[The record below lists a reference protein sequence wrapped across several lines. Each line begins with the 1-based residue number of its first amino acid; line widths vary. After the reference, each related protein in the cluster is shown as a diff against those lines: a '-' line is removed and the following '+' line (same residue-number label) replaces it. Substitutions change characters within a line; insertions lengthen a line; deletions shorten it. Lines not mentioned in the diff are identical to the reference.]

1 MIYNAIKILI
11 SAMLILTSGFSAAN
25 WPQTSMNSEHYQVIT
40 LTPDMPVPGSA
51 DNDPQTQ
58 GIRLIGLR
66 PKVSGSSE
74 YVEVTRQFS
83 PGATKHISYKGR
95 KYRVVGDIHRV
106 DELSDSGKWDKGQ
119 SVVVEE
125 YYEILDSRG
134 KRTGKGFLF
143 SRRGE

>member
-1 MIYNAIKILI
+1 
-11 SAMLILTSGFSAAN
+11 MLIVLILSSGFAAAN
-25 WPQTSMNSEHYQVIT
+25 WPQTSINSEYYQVIT

-51 DNDPQTQ
+51 DNDPQIQ
-58 GIRLIGLR
+58 GIRLIGMRLKA
-66 PKVSGSSE
+66 PGSSE

-83 PGATKHISYKGR
+83 PGATKYISYKGR

-106 DELSDSGKWDKGQ
+106 DELSDSGQWDKGR
-119 SVVVEE
+119 SVVVKE

-134 KRTGKGFLF
+134 KRTGKGFLS

>member
-1 MIYNAIKILI
+1 
-11 SAMLILTSGFSAAN
+11 MLIVLILSSGFAAAN
-25 WPQTSMNSEHYQVIT
+25 WPQASINSEYYLVIT

-51 DNDPQTQ
+51 DNDPQIQ
-58 GIRLIGLR
+58 GIRLIGMRLKA
-66 PKVSGSSE
+66 PGSSE

-83 PGATKHISYKGR
+83 PGATKYISYKGR

-106 DELSDSGKWDKGQ
+106 DELSDSGQWDKGR
-119 SVVVEE
+119 SVVVKE

-134 KRTGKGFLF
+134 KRTGKGFLS

>member
-1 MIYNAIKILI
+1 
-11 SAMLILTSGFSAAN
+11 MLIVLILSSGFAAAN
-25 WPQTSMNSEHYQVIT
+25 WPQTSINSEYYQVIT
-40 LTPDMPVPGSA
+40 LTPDIPVPGSA

-66 PKVSGSSE
+66 LKAPGSSE

-83 PGATKHISYKGR
+83 PGATKYISYKGR

-106 DELSDSGKWDKGQ
+106 DELSDSGQWDKGQ
-119 SVVVEE
+119 SVVVKE

-134 KRTGKGFLF
+134 KRTGKGFQF
-143 SRRGE
+143 SRYGE